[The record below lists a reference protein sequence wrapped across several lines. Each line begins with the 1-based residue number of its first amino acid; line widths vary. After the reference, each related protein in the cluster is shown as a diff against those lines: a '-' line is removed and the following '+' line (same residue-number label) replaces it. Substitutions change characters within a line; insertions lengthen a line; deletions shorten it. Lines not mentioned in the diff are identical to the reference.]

1 MFYPRMPD
9 YNVCNRQ
16 FEWESI
22 LHSLTNLHPKIEYQ
36 VLISVINENRFGF
49 VLEQGAADIYH
60 NGTKIGY
67 WKLNQTWEATAG
79 AITDV
84 ITPIHIEPPYMEA
97 FSLLNDFR
105 KNALIF
111 QINASITGSITWGS
125 HKIYQ
130 ISSSVKDIE
139 FLVGAEYDRSLCNCT
154 EFLTPQ

>member
-1 MFYPRMPD
+1 
-9 YNVCNRQ
+9 
-16 FEWESI
+16 
-22 LHSLTNLHPKIEYQ
+22 
-36 VLISVINENRFGF
+36 
-49 VLEQGAADIYH
+49 
-60 NGTKIGY
+60 
-67 WKLNQTWEATAG
+67 
-79 AITDV
+79 
-84 ITPIHIEPPYMEA
+84 MEA